1 MPGRS
6 EEPRHIHVGLGLDE
20 AYAPHGAVTIASVFR
35 SHPAQPVDVHV
46 LHSGLADDTLA
57 GIEALADPSADH
69 RIHLT
74 AFTDAE
80 IGLPGFAR
88 FSAAVHLRFFLPS
101 VLHDTCGRVLYLD
114 ADTVVTDRLDPL
126 WRLDL
131 GGATIGAV
139 VDDSRRFQLERL
151 AEHGLSTYVNSG
163 VLLIDVA
170 RWRDGQVTQRLHD
183 RLTTHGEDLAMPD
196 QDGLNLELADELVLL
211 DRRWNVQR
219 PMFLES
225 RHTLEVTAAEHRG
238 LVRAPGIVHFTDY
251 SKPWHATDQHP
262 MGHLYRRL
270 RNTTPFA
277 DPSIAASRSVRTR
290 TSTALKG
297 LLLRHV
303 SPEVLPWLRNL
314 RS

>member
-1 MPGRS
+1 MPHRPGSTR
-6 EEPRHIHVGLGLDE
+6 PIHVGLGLDE

-35 SHPAQPVDVHV
+35 AHPTDAVDVHV
-46 LHSGLADDTLA
+46 LHSGLSATTLR
-57 GIEALADPSADH
+57 GIEALADPSANH

-74 AFTDAE
+74 AFTEAE
-80 IGLPGFAR
+80 IGLAGFAR
-88 FSAAVHLRFFLPS
+88 FSAAVHLRFFLPA
-101 VLHDTCGRVLYLD
+101 VLPHDCERVLYLD

-126 WRLDL
+126 WQLDL

-151 AEHGLSTYVNSG
+151 KDHGLSTYVNSG

-170 RWRDGQVTQRLHD
+170 RWREGQVTRRLRE
-183 RLTTHGEDLAMPD
+183 RLTTLGEALAMPD
-196 QDGLNLELADELVLL
+196 QDGLNLELADDLL
-211 DRRWNVQR
+211 LLNRRWNVQR

-225 RHTLEVTAAEHRG
+225 RHTLEVTAAEHRT

-277 DPSIAASRSVRTR
+277 DPSINSSRSVRTR
-290 TSTALKG
+290 ASTAMKAV
-297 LLLRHV
+297 LLRHV